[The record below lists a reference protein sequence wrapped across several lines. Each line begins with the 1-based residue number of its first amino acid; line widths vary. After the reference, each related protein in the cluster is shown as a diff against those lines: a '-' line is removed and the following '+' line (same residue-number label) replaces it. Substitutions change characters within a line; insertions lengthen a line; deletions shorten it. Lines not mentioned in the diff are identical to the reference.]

1 MKNTKLIII
10 ILFFVAIC
18 GRASAQTVAITD
30 KEPANL
36 GGLSMGYIIKSTEVK
51 AVSTKG
57 DFSRYAIK
65 FYVTNTSPETKIIL
79 YKQGWNV
86 LGNVSDRLV
95 QFNCL
100 NATGARFTSKQADIS
115 APACNVLA
123 LVDDKDIT
131 SNKTVQNKRLV
142 QIGYWIKAGQTISAD
157 AIMICPLN
165 ELPKMEATYLANQLQ
180 PVASAVFVGGGNGEV
195 VYHNDVPLQ
204 PGDGQNFVKVRNLLS
219 RTYLNCESGQVQSS
233 IIDDGWWS
241 AQWLLIPIPGT
252 RYFNI
257 KSRWKETYVTTDSG
271 KLSLFSNYMSDGA
284 RWILEPASVPQSFRI
299 LNVDN
304 HQYLCVGSNELKM
317 TLNGTIPST
326 TWALER
332 PQ

>member
-1 MKNTKLIII
+1 MKNTKLIIT
-10 ILFFVAIC
+10 ILSFVAIC
-18 GRASAQTVAITD
+18 GTAYAQTVSITD
-30 KEPANL
+30 KEPGNL

-51 AVSTKG
+51 AVSNKG

-95 QFNCL
+95 RFNCL

-131 SNKTVQNKRLV
+131 SNKTVQNKRFV

-165 ELPKMEATYLANQLQ
+165 ELPKVEATYLANQLQ
-180 PVASAVFVGGGNGEV
+180 PVASAAFVRGGNGEV

-204 PGDGQNFVKVRNLLS
+204 PGDGQSFVKVRNLLS
-219 RTYLNCESGQVQSS
+219 RTYLNCEGGQVQSS

-257 KSRWKETYVTTDSG
+257 KSRWKETYVTTDGG